1 MNIRQMSWENRI
13 RLICTLLM
21 LGWAAY
27 IFYSMYK
34 SYYVLYPYS
43 PESLHNYAYNVES
56 SFRVYGVMFLV
67 ETIVLAAIW
76 RPWSFRL
83 NNWVRFLIALPL
95 FGIWSCLVIIFTFCE
110 WCGNEDVAI
119 IHFMGLVGCDVLI
132 LAFLAISI
140 VASLIIYYRR
150 KKNLS

>member
-1 MNIRQMSWENRI
+1 MNFREMNWENRI

-27 IFYSMYK
+27 VFYSMYE

-43 PESLHNYAYNVES
+43 PESIHNYTYNVES
-56 SFRVYGVMFLV
+56 SFRVYGVMFLI

-83 NNWVRFLIALPL
+83 NKLGAVSHRASFVRHLELSCDIFYFL
-95 FGIWSCLVIIFTFCE
+95 
-110 WCGNEDVAI
+110 
-119 IHFMGLVGCDVLI
+119 
-132 LAFLAISI
+132 
-140 VASLIIYYRR
+140 
-150 KKNLS
+150 